1 VDDKNKQN
9 KPNKNALAIFA
20 LLFGATSWGLIWYP
34 YRLMAEAGVS
44 GIASSF
50 YTYFVALMIAVIYF
64 GFNCF
69 KSGFKN
75 GFKSGFKNNFKN
87 ELQKAFGSFTL
98 SKTLIF
104 LSLTAGWTNL
114 GYVMAVIHGE
124 VMHVML
130 LFYLSPLWTLILAY
144 FWLKEPI
151 SRTGFFAIILSLI
164 GAFTMLW
171 QPNALPLPN
180 TTSDW
185 LAVSAGICFAL
196 TNVITRKSH
205 HISLTTK
212 SFAVWIGVVVTSL
225 ICKQFLGESFPSPS
239 FFTATQSLVIVL
251 IALLLIAVTLG
262 VQYGVSQILASR
274 AAVIFLFELVIAA
287 VASYYWANEAMTAN
301 EWIGGCLIVAAGL
314 VAATN
319 E

>member
-34 YRLMAEAGVS
+34 YRLMADAGVS
-44 GIASSF
+44 GVASSF
-50 YTYFVALMIAVIYF
+50 YTYFVALMIALIYF
-64 GFNCF
+64 CIIW
-69 KSGFKN
+69 FKN
-75 GFKSGFKNNFKN
+75 G
-87 ELQKAFGSFTL
+87 LQNGLQNVFVSFTS

-124 VMHVML
+124 VMRVML

-151 SRTGFFAIILSLI
+151 SRTGFFAIMLSLI

-171 QPNALPLPN
+171 QPNALPLPSS
-180 TTSDW
+180 TSDW

-212 SFAVWIGVVVTSL
+212 SFAVWFGVMIMAL
-225 ICKQFLGESFPSPS
+225 ISKQFLGESFPSPS
-239 FFTATQSLVIVL
+239 FFTATQWLVIVL

-274 AAVIFLFELVIAA
+274 AAVIFLFELVVAA
-287 VASYYWANEAMTAN
+287 VASYYWANEVMSWN
-301 EWIGGCLIVAAGL
+301 EWLGCGLIIAAAL
-314 VAATN
+314 ATSIN
-319 E
+319 D

>member
-44 GIASSF
+44 GVASSF

-64 GFNCF
+64 GFIY
-69 KSGFKN
+69 FKN
-75 GFKSGFKNNFKN
+75 GFKSGVKNG
-87 ELQKAFGSFTL
+87 LQNAFGSFTL

-124 VMHVML
+124 VMRVML

-151 SRTGFFAIILSLI
+151 SRTGFFAIMLSLI

-205 HISLTTK
+205 HLSLTTK
-212 SFAVWIGVVVTSL
+212 SFAVWFGVVIMAL
-225 ICKQFLGESFPSPS
+225 ISNQFLGESFPSPN
-239 FFTATQSLVIVL
+239 FFSATQSLVIVL

>member
-34 YRLMAEAGVS
+34 YRLMSDAGVS
-44 GIASSF
+44 GVASSF
-50 YTYFVALMIAVIYF
+50 YTYFVALMIALIYF
-64 GFNCF
+64 GIIY
-69 KSGFKN
+69 FKN
-75 GFKSGFKNNFKN
+75 GIKN
-87 ELQKAFGSFTL
+87 ELQNAFDSFTL

-151 SRTGFFAIILSLI
+151 SRTGFFAIMLSLI

-171 QPNALPLPN
+171 QPNALPLPSS
-180 TTSDW
+180 TSDW

-239 FFTATQSLVIVL
+239 FFTATQWLVIVL